1 MNVTDLVKAS
11 VYRAWKNGQSKA
23 SLALENEVSPRTIGR
38 WIEEIEATTP
48 LAAPVIQAVVTEAP
62 KEGQDTRYREA
73 LKLSNDG
80 VSRQDIAAQ
89 MGVSVR
95 TVGRWIEKAQAEKD
109 RYQSAASDSL
119 GKGKTVVS
127 EKQDKVEYR
136 HVASSRSVSITQ
148 LTNGKVTGSV
158 TVDKGA
164 DRFEEIFDALLA
176 ANFSAES
183 VAEAFVLLQP
193 TKALEKFTHGKLEID
208 PKNRRILYVADEETV
223 PYEVHNSLTD
233 RVINMV
239 REGQAGV
246 ETLINFLEK
255 LMENPSRRA
264 VNELYGF
271 LDHNDIEIA
280 PNGNFYAWKKVR
292 SDYLD
297 IYSGTMDNSVGK
309 TLKVARNMVDEDS
322 SQTCSYGL
330 HVCAKHYLPS
340 FGGASGN
347 RILKVEVNPADV
359 VAVPADYKNAKMRTT
374 GYVVLEDVT
383 SQF

>member
-1 MNVTDLVKAS
+1 MS
-11 VYRAWKNGQSKA
+11 VSETQKRAAYKAWKAGQSKA
-23 SLALENEVSPRTIGR
+23 SIALENDVSPRTVGR
-38 WIEEIEATTP
+38 WIEEITAS
-48 LAAPVIQAVVTEAP
+48 APVVQAVVNEVP
-62 KEGQDTRYREA
+62 KEDRDTRYLDVYA
-73 LKLSNDG
+73 QSVQG
-80 VSRQDIAAQ
+80 VSRQDIADNL
-89 MGVSVR
+89 GVSLR
-95 TVGRWIEKAQAEKD
+95 TVGRWIEKAKAELKT
-109 RYQSAASDSL
+109 YESAVREDKMFEA
-119 GKGKTVVS
+119 KA
-127 EKQDKVEYR
+127 EDKVEYR

-158 TVDKGA
+158 TVDKDA
-164 DRFEEIFDALLA
+164 VRFEEIFDTLLEF
-176 ANFSAES
+176 NFSQNA
-183 VAEAFVLLQP
+183 VAEAFILLQP
-193 TKALEKFTHGKLEID
+193 AKALEKFTHGKLEID

-233 RVINMV
+233 RVITMV

-271 LDHNDIEIA
+271 LEHNDIEIA
-280 PNGNFYAWKKVR
+280 SNGNFYAWKKVR
-292 SDYLD
+292 SNYLD
-297 IYSGTMDNSVGK
+297 IHSGTMDNSVGK

-322 SQTCSYGL
+322 NRTCSYGL

-383 SQF
+383 YQF